1 MRARFAFTLLLS
13 MLWAPLTAA
22 TLPENLR
29 SYVSAR
35 VKVDREGRVQELG
48 PISPALDPALE
59 AVLRERMLSTAF
71 EPARVNGQTAA
82 VEAQMRMALTLRAT
96 EDGLKLA
103 VAEIAT
109 GPKFSKI
116 RKPQIPRSLL
126 ARGQNVRIVTR
137 VEYDASGKVVDVLVE
152 RATVP
157 LARIE
162 SMAKKVAMAW
172 EFEPERVDGQ
182 PVPGWAIVPISLL
195 MQGSF
200 PEYTVK
206 FTGGGSLKF
215 QPEQQPDEREGYA
228 TALQAIIEPD
238 NLDLALPSATI
249 ES

>member
-1 MRARFAFTLLLS
+1 MRARFAVTLLLS

-29 SYVSAR
+29 SYVSAP
-35 VKVDREGRVQELG
+35 VKVDAQGRVQELG
-48 PISPALDPALE
+48 AISPELAPALE
-59 AVLRERMLSTAF
+59 SILRERMLSIAF
-71 EPARVNGQTAA
+71 EPARVDGQAVA
-82 VEAQMRMALTLRAT
+82 VEAQMRMALTLRPT

-103 VAEIAT
+103 VAEVAT
-109 GPKFSKI
+109 GPKFSKV

-172 EFEPERVDGQ
+172 EFEPERVNGQ
-182 PVPGWAIVPISLL
+182 PVPGWAIVPIVLL
-195 MQGSF
+195 MQGTF

-206 FTGGGSLKF
+206 FAGGGSLKF
-215 QPEQQPDEREGYA
+215 QPEPQPGEREGYA
-228 TALQAIIEPD
+228 TALQAIVDPE
-238 NLDLALPSATI
+238 NTELALPSATI

>member
-1 MRARFAFTLLLS
+1 MRARFALTLLLS

>member
-103 VAEIAT
+103 VAEIAA

-215 QPEQQPDEREGYA
+215 QPEPQADEREGYA